1 MKKSETLWVDFIRV
15 VAIFSVVWLHS
26 AAPLLYKYNELP
38 HMDWWAGN
46 VYDSI
51 VRMCVP
57 LLFMISGYLLL
68 GKQEPLNIY
77 AVKRINKVVVPLV
90 IWTIFYVFWRYYET
104 GRFIALKN
112 AFGLL
117 LNPAYYHLWFLYALI
132 GLYLYIPIL
141 RVLIQHASKEILYY
155 FVALWFVAV
164 SIIPLVYR
172 LTHIGSS
179 YDMKMI
185 SGYVGY
191 LVIGYLLGNVQV
203 DQKWF
208 WRSLAGF
215 VFFAAITMAGTFFLT
230 VRYKGVYDE
239 YFYSYLS
246 PNVILLSVSAFICL
260 KYLAGRV
267 ITSERGE
274 AILASLSAASF
285 GIYFVHPMVISAIG
299 RGWLGIPFDV
309 FSISPVYSVPL
320 LALLTFGIS
329 YVITLILRRIPIIQK
344 SVP

>member
-1 MKKSETLWVDFIRV
+1 MKKSETLWIDFIRV

-26 AAPLLYKYNELP
+26 AAPLLYKYNEIP

-68 GKQEPLNIY
+68 GRQEPLKIY
-77 AVKRINKVVVPLV
+77 AVKRINKVVVPLI

-112 AFGLL
+112 VFGLL
-117 LNPAYYHLWFLYALI
+117 LNPAYYHLWFLYTLI

-155 FVALWFVAV
+155 FIALWFIAV
-164 SIIPLVYR
+164 SVFPLIFR
-172 LTHIGSS
+172 LSHIGSS
-179 YDMKMI
+179 YDLKMI

-191 LVIGYLLGNVQV
+191 LVIGHLLGNLQINK
-203 DQKWF
+203 KWF
-208 WRSLAGF
+208 IGSFIGIF
-215 VFFAAITMAGTFFLT
+215 VFAVITMAGTFFLT
-230 VRYKGVYDE
+230 VRYEGVYDE

-246 PNVILLSVSAFICL
+246 PNVILLSISAFVSI
-260 KYLAGRV
+260 KYLADKI

-274 AILASLSAASF
+274 AFLGLLSSVSF
-285 GIYFVHPMVISAIG
+285 GIYFVHPMVLAAIG

-309 FSISPVYSVPL
+309 FSISAIYSVPL

-329 YVITLILRRIPIIQK
+329 FVITFILQRIPIVRK